1 MMCIYDFNCSG
12 IVTTHG
18 NKTMTHLKSQ
28 NNLLA
33 RYHKVVEEVTNHC
46 HLANRAPHE
55 VAVLAVSKK
64 HSSDDIEV
72 IYHAGQRCFGENYVQ
87 EGVDK
92 VATLSHLAIEWHFI
106 GPLQSNKTRQ
116 VAEHFAWIHTLDR
129 EKIAQRL
136 SEQRPAHLP
145 PLNVLI
151 QVNISQQDS
160 KSGIELSAVMPLA
173 KAISELPGIQLRGLM
188 CIPEPKTAEQ
198 LAQEFDAMKQAF
210 MALNN
215 TYPNV
220 DTLSMGMSGDAQL
233 AIEHGSTMVRIGTA
247 IFGER
252 H

>member
-12 IVTTHG
+12 IVTTHE

-28 NNLLA
+28 NNLLT
-33 RYHKVVEEVTNHC
+33 RYHKVVEEVINHC
-46 HLANRAPHE
+46 NFAGRDPNDVH
-55 VAVLAVSKK
+55 VLAVSKK
-64 HSSDDIEV
+64 HTSEDIETV
-72 IYHAGQRCFGENYVQ
+72 YHAGQRCFGENYVQ

-92 VATLSHLAIEWHFI
+92 ITALSHLPIEWHFI

-116 VAEHFAWIHTLDR
+116 VAEHFAWLHTLDR

-160 KSGIELSAVMPLA
+160 KSGIQLADVMSLA
-173 KAISELPGIQLRGLM
+173 AAITNFHGIQLRGLM
-188 CIPEPKTAEQ
+188 CIPEPKTPEL

-210 MALNN
+210 IELKNI
-215 TYPNV
+215 YPAV